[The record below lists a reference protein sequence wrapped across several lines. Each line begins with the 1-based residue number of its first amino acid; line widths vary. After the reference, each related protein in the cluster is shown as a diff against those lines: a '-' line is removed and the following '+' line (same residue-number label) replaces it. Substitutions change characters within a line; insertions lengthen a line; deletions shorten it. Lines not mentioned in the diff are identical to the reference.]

1 MITQKERKLLI
12 MLLIFILV
20 GALILSISIISF
32 VAKTEEIPEETEPV
46 AEVRA
51 VAETE
56 PIQTEPTEIIETTVE
71 TTVAT
76 EPEETI
82 ETEPVATET
91 ICEETYVEETTEIDK
106 EFEDRCR
113 LTYAEARG
121 ECIEGQIAVTATIIN
136 REESAGFPNTFHGV
150 MNDEC
155 QFSPVWNGEV
165 HVNRGG
171 YYSVL
176 CYEEVSEQTI
186 DAVQRALDGEDP
198 TEQLLWEEAER
209 LGLDPVKYAEGGAL
223 YFYNPAGCDWQQQV
237 YRANIKVKVQI
248 GNHIFYKVWDV

>member
-12 MLLIFILV
+12 MLLIAILA
-20 GALILSISIISF
+20 GALILSISIICF
-32 VAKTEEIPEETEPV
+32 VANLEEGSEKNEPDLEVIAVVETQPVETEVSVIAEVTIETEP
-46 AEVRA
+46 
-51 VAETE
+51 
-56 PIQTEPTEIIETTVE
+56 TVE
-71 TTVAT
+71 N
-76 EPEETI
+76 
-82 ETEPVATET
+82 EPVATET
-91 ICEETYVEETTEIDK
+91 ICEETYIQETIQTEPETNK

-121 ECIEGQIAVTATIIN
+121 ECIEGQIAVTATILN
-136 REESAGFPNTFHGV
+136 REEHASFPDTFHGV
-150 MNDEC
+150 MNDPW

-165 HVNRGG
+165 HVNRGSCYTVLG
-171 YYSVL
+171 YD
-176 CYEEVSEQTI
+176 EVSEQTI

-223 YFYNPAGCDWQQQV
+223 FFYNPAGCDWQQQI

-248 GNHIFYKVWDV
+248 GNHVFYKVWDV

>member
-20 GALILSISIISF
+20 GALILSISIISY
-32 VAKTEEIPEETEPV
+32 VAKMEEIPEETEPV
-46 AEVRA
+46 VEIRT

-56 PIQTEPTEIIETTVE
+56 PIETETTEPTET
-71 TTVAT
+71 
-76 EPEETI
+76 TI
-82 ETEPVATET
+82 EATET
-91 ICEETYVEETTEIDK
+91 ICEETYVEETYIVETTETQAESDK

-121 ECIEGQIAVTATIIN
+121 ECIEGQIAVAATILN
-136 REESAGFPNTFHGV
+136 REENAGFPNTFYGV
-150 MNDEC
+150 MNDPW
-155 QFSPVWNGEV
+155 QFSPVWNGEI
-165 HVNRGG
+165 HVNRGSC
-171 YYSVL
+171 YTVL
-176 CYEEVSEQTI
+176 GYEEVSEQTI
-186 DAVQRALDGEDP
+186 EAVQRALDGEDP

-223 YFYNPAGCDWQQQV
+223 YFYNPAGCDWQQQA

>member
-32 VAKTEEIPEETEPV
+32 VAKMEEIPEETEPVVEIQVTAEAEPV

-56 PIQTEPTEIIETTVE
+56 PVETVPTEIIETTVE
-71 TTVAT
+71 T
-76 EPEETI
+76 
-82 ETEPVATET
+82 EPVETET

-121 ECIEGQIAVTATIIN
+121 ECVEGQIAVTATILN
-136 REESAGFPNTFHGV
+136 REESEGFPNTFHGV
-150 MNDEC
+150 MNDAC

-176 CYEEVSEQTI
+176 GYEEVSEQTI

>member
-12 MLLIFILV
+12 LLLVFILV
-20 GALILSISIISF
+20 GALILSMAIISF
-32 VAKTEEIPEETEPV
+32 VAKMEEIPEETEPV
-46 AEVRA
+46 VEVRA
-51 VAETE
+51 VVETE
-56 PIQTEPTEIIETTVE
+56 PVETTVE
-71 TTVAT
+71 TELTVY
-76 EPEETI
+76 
-82 ETEPVATET
+82 TEPVTTENT
-91 ICEETYVEETTEIDK
+91 ICEETQVEETVETEPEIDK
-106 EFEDRCR
+106 EFKDRCR

-121 ECIEGQIAVTATIIN
+121 ECIEGQIAVTATILN
-136 REESAGFPNTFHGV
+136 REEHASFPDTFHGV
-150 MNDEC
+150 MNDEY

-176 CYEEVSEQTI
+176 GYEEVSEQTI

-223 YFYNPAGCDWQQQV
+223 FFYNPAGCDWEQQI

>member
-1 MITQKERKLLI
+1 MITKKERKLLI

-32 VAKTEEIPEETEPV
+32 VAKTEEIPEEISEETEPV
-46 AEVRA
+46 AEIQVTE
-51 VAETE
+51 ETE
-56 PIQTEPTEIIETTVE
+56 PIETVLIEVTEATIETTV
-71 TTVAT
+71 
-76 EPEETI
+76 

-91 ICEETYVEETTEIDK
+91 ICEETYVEETTENDK

-121 ECIEGQIAVTATIIN
+121 ECIEGQIAVTATILN
-136 REESAGFPNTFHGV
+136 REESEGFPNTFHGV
-150 MNDEC
+150 MNDPW

-165 HVNRGG
+165 HVNRGTC
-171 YYSVL
+171 YTVL
-176 CYEEVSEQTI
+176 NYDEVSEQTI

-223 YFYNPAGCDWQQQV
+223 YFYNPAGCDWQQQI
-237 YRANIKVKVQI
+237 YRAKIKVKVQI

>member
-32 VAKTEEIPEETEPV
+32 VAKMEEIPEETEPAV
-46 AEVRA
+46 EIRA
-51 VAETE
+51 VEETE
-56 PIQTEPTEIIETTVE
+56 PVETTVVTEPTEIIETTVE
-71 TTVAT
+71 T
-76 EPEETI
+76 
-82 ETEPVATET
+82 EPVET
-91 ICEETYVEETTEIDK
+91 QAETDK

-121 ECIEGQIAVTATIIN
+121 ECIEGQIAVTATILN
-136 REESAGFPNTFHGV
+136 REESTGFPDTFHGV
-150 MNDEC
+150 MNDAY

-176 CYEEVSEQTI
+176 SYEEVSEQTI
-186 DAVQRALDGEDP
+186 EAVQRALDGEDP

-223 YFYNPAGCDWQQQV
+223 YFYNPAGCDWQQQA
-237 YRANIKVKVQI
+237 YRSNIKVKVQI
-248 GNHIFYKVWDV
+248 GNHIFYKVWDL

>member
-12 MLLIFILV
+12 MLLIVILA
-20 GALILSISIISF
+20 GALILSISIICF
-32 VAKTEEIPEETEPV
+32 VANLEEGSEKNEPDLEVIAVVETQPVETEVSVIAEVTIETEP
-46 AEVRA
+46 
-51 VAETE
+51 
-56 PIQTEPTEIIETTVE
+56 TV
-71 TTVAT
+71 
-76 EPEETI
+76 

-91 ICEETYVEETTEIDK
+91 ICEETYIQETIQTEPETNK

-121 ECIEGQIAVTATIIN
+121 ECIEGQIAVTATILN
-136 REESAGFPNTFHGV
+136 REEHASFPDTFHGV
-150 MNDEC
+150 MNDPW

-165 HVNRGG
+165 HVNRGSCYTVLG
-171 YYSVL
+171 YD
-176 CYEEVSEQTI
+176 EVSEQTI

-223 YFYNPAGCDWQQQV
+223 FFYNPAGCDWQQQI

-248 GNHIFYKVWDV
+248 GNHVFYKVWDV

>member
-12 MLLIFILV
+12 MLLIVILA
-20 GALILSISIISF
+20 GALILSISIICF
-32 VAKTEEIPEETEPV
+32 VANLEEGSEKNGPDLEVIAVVETQPVETEVSVIAEVTIETEP
-46 AEVRA
+46 
-51 VAETE
+51 
-56 PIQTEPTEIIETTVE
+56 TV
-71 TTVAT
+71 
-76 EPEETI
+76 

-91 ICEETYVEETTEIDK
+91 ICEETYIQETIQTEPETNK

-121 ECIEGQIAVTATIIN
+121 ECIEGQIAVTATILN
-136 REESAGFPNTFHGV
+136 REEHASFPDTFHGV
-150 MNDEC
+150 MNDPW

-165 HVNRGG
+165 HVNRGSCYTVLG
-171 YYSVL
+171 YD
-176 CYEEVSEQTI
+176 EVSEQTI

-223 YFYNPAGCDWQQQV
+223 FFYNPAGCDWQQQI

>member
-1 MITQKERKLLI
+1 MITKKERKLLI

-32 VAKTEEIPEETEPV
+32 VAKMEEIPKETEPV
-46 AEVRA
+46 VEVQA

-56 PIQTEPTEIIETTVE
+56 PIETVASAIAETIVETESTVETETITTEPTICEETQIEE
-71 TTVAT
+71 TVAT
-76 EPEETI
+76 EPET
-82 ETEPVATET
+82 
-91 ICEETYVEETTEIDK
+91 DK

-121 ECIEGQIAVTATIIN
+121 ECIEGQIAVTATILN
-136 REESAGFPNTFHGV
+136 REEHASFPDTFHGV
-150 MNDEC
+150 MNDPW

-165 HVNRGG
+165 HVNRGSCYTVLG
-171 YYSVL
+171 YD
-176 CYEEVSEQTI
+176 EVSEQTI

-223 YFYNPAGCDWQQQV
+223 FFYNPAGCDWEQQI
-237 YRANIKVKVQI
+237 YRSNIKVKVQI

>member
-20 GALILSISIISF
+20 GALILSIAIISF
-32 VAKTEEIPEETEPV
+32 VAKTAEIPEETEPV
-46 AEVRA
+46 VEIQA
-51 VAETE
+51 VVKTE
-56 PIQTEPTEIIETTVE
+56 PIE
-71 TTVAT
+71 TVALVIA
-76 EPEETI
+76 ETII
-82 ETEPVATET
+82 ETEPTVETEPMETET
-91 ICEETYVEETTEIDK
+91 ICEEPYVEETTETEAQSDK

-113 LTYAEARG
+113 LTHAEARG
-121 ECIEGQIAVTATIIN
+121 ECIEGQIAVAATILN
-136 REESAGFPNTFHGV
+136 REEHTSFPDTFYGV
-150 MNDEC
+150 MNDDS
-155 QFSPVWNGEV
+155 QFSPVWSGDI

-176 CYEEVSEQTI
+176 DYDEVSEQTI
-186 DAVQRALDGEDP
+186 DAVQRALEGEDP

-237 YRANIKVKVQI
+237 YRANIKVKVRI